1 MISKTIVM
9 SSQADGYERE
19 DYSKLTDWQ
28 QRIDVSNVNTL
39 KYFSI
44 NCICVSCEFSSC
56 YYSRDL
62 VSTMVSTV
70 CFNFLLFGSKL
81 GHSRILDSLWS
92 ELRRCSGVP
101 I

>member
-1 MISKTIVM
+1 MNVKTVPNSRTGSRGSMFPMLIRLSISLSIVFVLVVNF
-9 SSQADGYERE
+9 QAAI
-19 DYSKLTDWQ
+19 K
-28 QRIDVSNVNTL
+28 
-39 KYFSI
+39 
-44 NCICVSCEFSSC
+44 
-56 YYSRDL
+56 SRDL

-92 ELRRCSGVP
+92 ALRRCSGVR